1 MKKRLL
7 IIAVLF
13 LLLPIH
19 SLAAE
24 DSSGYPEEFSD
35 MLEEQSSALGA
46 DRLPDALPDSAD
58 ELMHGIDVSDSTAPQ
73 NGLAKI
79 LDGAKSYIA
88 GAFAGA
94 LASCTAIILIS
105 IAVGVFKSAFPDAAG
120 KTQGNYAILAAVLA
134 ISGIALARVGSF
146 IGLGETVL
154 QELETFG
161 SALLPVVSAA
171 AAASGEVTAAAVK
184 YSASVLVIN
193 VMMRA
198 MRGIVMPLIYAYCA
212 VSIADA
218 AVGDGTLSGVAD
230 FIRWLCKTILTVFSI
245 VFISYITLS
254 GVVSQTADAMA
265 VKTARVA
272 ISTVLPVVGG
282 ILSDAASTVLSGA
295 QILKNATGIFG
306 MLAIIA
312 ICIVPFLKLGINY
325 LVFKAAGSVS
335 GTVADARISRLINN
349 VSTAFG
355 MTLAMTGVCALMLF
369 VSLVTSVNIL
379 A

>member
-1 MKKRLL
+1 
-7 IIAVLF
+7 
-13 LLLPIH
+13 
-19 SLAAE
+19 
-24 DSSGYPEEFSD
+24 
-35 MLEEQSSALGA
+35 MLNEQSSALGA
-46 DRLPDALPDSAD
+46 DRLPDALPDSAG
-58 ELMHGIDVSDSTAPQ
+58 ELMRGIGVSDSTDPQ
-73 NGLAKI
+73 SGLAKI
-79 LDGAKSYIA
+79 LNGAKKYIS
-88 GAFAGA
+88 GAITGS
-94 LASCTAIILIS
+94 LAACTSIILIS
-105 IAVGVFKSAFPDAAG
+105 IAVGVFKSAFPEAAG
-120 KTQGNYAILAAVLA
+120 GTHGNYAVLAAVLA
-134 ISGIALARVGSF
+134 ISGIALARVGNF

-161 SALLPVVSAA
+161 GTLLPVISAA
-171 AAASGEVTAAAVK
+171 AAASGEVTSAAVK
-184 YSASVLVIN
+184 YSASMLVIN

-198 MRGIVMPLIYAYCA
+198 MRSMVMPLIYAYCA
-212 VSIADA
+212 VSVADA
-218 AVGDGTLSGVAD
+218 AVGDGTLSGVSD
-230 FIRWLCKTILTVFSI
+230 FIKWLCKTILTVFSV

-265 VKTARVA
+265 VKAARVA
-272 ISTVLPVVGG
+272 ISTTLPVVGG

-335 GTVADARISRLINN
+335 GTVADARISKLIGNI
-349 VSTAFG
+349 STAFG